1 MSELTQRLLQIKD
14 KISILISENQR
25 KESEILTL
33 KEEISNLSNQKKEH
47 IVSSNSPQEVDLWKT
62 QMARKDMFINMLEA
76 EKRDNQIKLSDLEE
90 QIALMNNTIEIQKN
104 TINDLKEQNKLIKL
118 AKEISPDKGDNHDL
132 KIKINQLVRDIDRC
146 IDLLNE

>member
-1 MSELTQRLLQIKD
+1 MSEITQRLIQIKD
-14 KISILISENQR
+14 RISTLIAENNR
-25 KESEILTL
+25 KETEISQL
-33 KEEISNLSNQKKEH
+33 KEEILKLSNTRIEQN
-47 IVSSNSPQEVDLWKT
+47 VSSNSSQEVDLLKT

-118 AKEISPDKGDNHDL
+118 AKEISPDEGDNHDL

>member
-1 MSELTQRLLQIKD
+1 MSEITQRLIQIKD
-14 KISILISENQR
+14 RISTLIAENNR
-25 KESEILTL
+25 KETEISQL
-33 KEEISNLSNQKKEH
+33 KEEISKLSNTRIEQN
-47 IVSSNSPQEVDLWKT
+47 VSSNSSQEVDLLKT

-118 AKEISPDKGDNHDL
+118 AKEISPDEGDNHDL